1 MELRKPY
8 DAAVAAIC
16 VGLVPYIEVIAAA
29 IFSETRAYLQRQ
41 APDLLY
47 EPEHLESDLERHLN
61 LISVLVPPIEYRDD
75 TGLHA
80 ARLASI
86 LNVGWAA
93 LLTRL
98 SQMKK
103 TKGSF
108 SDPTSSKMEQLHEL
122 LL

>member
-16 VGLVPYIEVIAAA
+16 VGLVPYIEVIAAT
-29 IFSETRAYLQRQ
+29 IFAETRAYLQRQ

-47 EPEHLESDLERHLN
+47 EPNHLEADLERHLN
-61 LISVLVPPIEYRDD
+61 LISVLVPPIEYRDEA
-75 TGLHA
+75 GLHA

-93 LLTRL
+93 LLPRL
-98 SQMKK
+98 DPM
-103 TKGSF
+103 TKIKVS
-108 SDPTSSKMEQLHEL
+108 
-122 LL
+122 